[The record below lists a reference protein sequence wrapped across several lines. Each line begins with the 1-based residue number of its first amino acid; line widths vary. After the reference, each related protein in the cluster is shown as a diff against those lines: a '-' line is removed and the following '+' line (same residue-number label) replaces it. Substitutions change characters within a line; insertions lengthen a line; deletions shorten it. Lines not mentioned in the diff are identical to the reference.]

1 MRAAILALSLL
12 LAAGT
17 MQLLPKGAFAADDPF
32 PWKAGPPSLPSGA
45 QMAVVSGDPAKKG
58 PLVVRLKLPK
68 NYIIQPHRQPTAE
81 NITVLYGVLNI
92 GMGERLDRTRM
103 KQYETGARLSIPA
116 NTPHYVQIYRETII
130 QLNGT
135 GPFAIDYIDPAN
147 DPSKKPPPQ

>member
-1 MRAAILALSLL
+1 MRAAVLALSLL

-17 MQLLPKGAFAADDPF
+17 MSRALAADADPF
-32 PWKAGPPSLPSGA
+32 PWKAGPPSLPNGA

-68 NYIIQPHRQPTAE
+68 SYIISPHRQPTAQ
-81 NITVLYGVLNI
+81 NITVLYVVLNI

-103 KQYETGARLSIPA
+103 KQYETGAHLSIPA
-116 NTPHYVQIYRETII
+116 NTPHYVQIYPETII

-135 GPFAIDYIDPAN
+135 GPFVIDYVDPAN
-147 DPSKKPPPQ
+147 DPSTKPPPQ